1 MLGAALCGSS
11 STRTT
16 LRIILKPENYSGVST
31 TEILTAQGKSGS
43 CDGGGGG
50 TSTSTSTTTSTSTV
64 VVVLVVVVAEVVP

>member
-1 MLGAALCGSS
+1 MLRAALCGSS

-16 LRIILKPENYSGVST
+16 LRIIFKPENYSGVST

-43 CDGGGGG
+43 CDGGGG

-64 VVVLVVVVAEVVP
+64 LVVLVVVVAEVVP